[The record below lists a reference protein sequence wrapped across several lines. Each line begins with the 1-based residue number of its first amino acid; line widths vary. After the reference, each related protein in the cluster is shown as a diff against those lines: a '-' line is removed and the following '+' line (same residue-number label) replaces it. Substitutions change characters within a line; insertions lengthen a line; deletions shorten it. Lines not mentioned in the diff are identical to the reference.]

1 MTTRSQL
8 AVTRKKGR
16 AAPGCA
22 VSALLGR
29 CCCPRGPKARGQA
42 RPSWGLGVGNL
53 RLGQQKE
60 GARGCWAKQAARVRA
75 G

>member
-1 MTTRSQL
+1 MGSQL
-8 AVTRKKGR
+8 VVTRKKGR
-16 AAPGCA
+16 AAPGWA

-29 CCCPRGPKARGQA
+29 CCCLREPKAGGQA
-42 RPSWGLGVGNL
+42 GPSWGLGVGNL